1 MGNEVSIRC
10 GDRTDT
16 SFEDMLRKDYPAN
29 DASKARLTMM
39 RSFLA
44 REDMADASISLEAIL
59 SVYHKLWGINTQ
71 DDFMS
76 LLHGVVWKSKLRCSR
91 AVLAHPSLDVGV
103 RNDKGETALLFA
115 LLYSRSDA
123 VCELLLTKP
132 AVRASVLVSDD
143 DKAKCLHAA
152 AKRPSAAILM
162 QLLTTEAWALDPTAR
177 DKHNATLFV
186 SLLLHPSYGESQQQA
201 FEWLL
206 ARNDMKALLNDATCI
221 TPLVAACHAGRTQCV
236 QQLLAAGAK
245 AAVATVEG
253 ETPLIACAECNDED
267 QGVECAKL
275 LLQQED
281 NTSAL
286 VNHRIEGRVTALH
299 VACKSGR
306 VGLVKYFLCHG
317 ADAVARC
324 DRGTTPLFAALHSD
338 SSDELVPLLVARE
351 DVQHQLRTQ
360 PLAEPTH
367 PFHAA
372 IQHDNRTA
380 LNAMLPF
387 TVASKAAGTTEKTA
401 GAV

>member
-143 DKAKCLHAA
+143 DKAKALSTKHSTVSEALRMAA
-152 AKRPSAAILM
+152 EANADCCILTHISQRYDGVLDVSDALVAFDGLRVRAASV
-162 QLLTTEAWALDPTAR
+162 
-177 DKHNATLFV
+177 ATLYEA
-186 SLLLHPSYGESQQQA
+186 SSRCERA
-201 FEWLL
+201 
-206 ARNDMKALLNDATCI
+206 
-221 TPLVAACHAGRTQCV
+221 VAAS
-236 QQLLAAGAK
+236 AK
-245 AAVATVEG
+245 ARREAR
-253 ETPLIACAECNDED
+253 
-267 QGVECAKL
+267 KL
-275 LLQQED
+275 
-281 NTSAL
+281 
-286 VNHRIEGRVTALH
+286 RRW
-299 VACKSGR
+299 
-306 VGLVKYFLCHG
+306 
-317 ADAVARC
+317 DAVVDRHLP
-324 DRGTTPLFAALHSD
+324 DVRGTTVASPKPSDALEDALRAFYAVHAPQKAKDAPQIAAVFRRDFEAMDDRLFRKYGARLQLPNDAASSSDESSDDEAEAVLAAPGGFAALVGGCGD
-338 SSDELVPLLVARE
+338 LPARP
-351 DVQHQLRTQ
+351 V
-360 PLAEPTH
+360 
-367 PFHAA
+367 F
-372 IQHDNRTA
+372 
-380 LNAMLPF
+380 
-387 TVASKAAGTTEKTA
+387 S
-401 GAV
+401 